1 MIDKYKNLIV
11 NIASCV
17 MAPFMMLYALY
28 ALFHGHSS
36 PGGGFQG
43 GSIMAAGVM
52 LLRLSLGRER
62 SSRKFPVWMAPILGT
77 IGVMIYAGTGIFA
90 MLGGGNYL
98 DYGYMPLPFLSTEEH
113 RYWGILFIEIGV
125 FLGVSGIMVTIF
137 DCLTAGDSDD

>member
-1 MIDKYKNLIV
+1 MIAKYKNIVV
-11 NIASCV
+11 NIASRV

-43 GSIMAAGVM
+43 GAIMAAGVM
-52 LLRLSLGRER
+52 LLRLTLGKER
-62 SSRKFPVWMAPILGT
+62 SSRKFPVWLAPVIGT
-77 IGVMIYAGTGIFA
+77 TGVFIFAGTGIVT

-98 DYGYMPLPFLSTEEH
+98 DYGFLPFPFLSPSEH
-113 RYWGILFIEIGV
+113 RFWGILIIEIGV

-137 DCLTAGDSDD
+137 DCLTAEQE